1 MGSDGTITIPG
12 YDVSTQNGV
21 NRVSII
27 NHEINVLPNTG
38 GSGIIPYIVVGLVL
52 IITGVVCSIFM
63 IRKRGARHE
72 KSRK

>member
-1 MGSDGTITIPG
+1 MMFLLRME
-12 YDVSTQNGV
+12 V

-63 IRKRGARHE
+63 IRREVPRHE